1 MSISKIIFISDFLYH
16 SQVEEATHHYW
27 CIDLLNP
34 IIEYVTNKQ
43 VIDINNIK
51 NKSDENFSRKKFF
64 ALSGISNIQENY
76 YNYDVSKLKQDSFD
90 YLQTFLDKDTFVIG
104 VELGKE
110 IRDILTKLDIPYIS
124 FWFHSWKLFDDV
136 FYMLNTNRRN
146 IFDILQKYKV
156 PKYKFDFYAKYYTQ
170 WTSRRDFTQKF
181 KNLKE
186 NSVLFVGQTMRDK
199 STDRDGTFLNILHF
213 KKRMEELSKD
223 YSKIYYLAHPYASK
237 NQEIEN
243 YIEDTLYIKKITDI
257 ATYQMLALEKI
268 KKVVSISSSV
278 LYEAQFFKKEVEYLY
293 KPLHNIDGKF
303 EDDTWVSIYQDY
315 FNPIFWKDI
324 FAPFMEVN
332 ENCKDENWFFE
343 SKDKMRNIGDLYFG
357 YSAFDRLSKEMQK
370 LQKGIS
376 DNDQT
381 INYLM
386 QRICKQGL

>member
-1 MSISKIIFISDFLYH
+1 MTISKIIFTSDFLYH
-16 SQVEEATHHYW
+16 SPIDGIHHYW
-27 CIDLLNP
+27 CIDMLTP

-43 VIDINNIK
+43 VVDINNIK
-51 NKSDENFSRKKFF
+51 NKQNEFFSREKFF
-64 ALSGISNIQENY
+64 ALSGIINIPKIY
-76 YNYDVSKLKQDSFD
+76 YNYDVSKLKQASFD
-90 YLQTFLDKDTFVIG
+90 YLQSFLDKDTLIIG

-110 IRDILTKLDIPYIS
+110 IRDIFTKLDIPYIS
-124 FWFHSWKLFDDV
+124 FWFHSWKLFDDT
-136 FYMLNTNRRN
+136 FFMLNTNRQS
-146 IFDILQKYKV
+146 IFDVLQKYKV

-170 WTSRRDFTQKF
+170 WTKNDEVWQK
-181 KNLKE
+181 LKILKK
-186 NSVLFVGQTMRDK
+186 NSVLFVGQTLQDK
-199 STDRDGTFLNILHF
+199 STDRDGIFLNILHF

-223 YSKIYYLAHPYASK
+223 YSKIYYLAHPYVTQNK
-237 NQEIEN
+237 EIEN

-257 ATYQMLALEKI
+257 PTYHMLMSEQI
-268 KKVVSISSSV
+268 RKVVSISSSV

-293 KPLHNIDGKF
+293 KPLHNIDGRF
-303 EDDTWVSIYQDY
+303 EDDTWISIYQDY
-315 FNPIFWKDI
+315 FNPIFWKEI

-343 SKDKMRNIGDLYFG
+343 SKNKTRDIGNRFHG